1 MNAVLLDAEAPGTRL
16 DELLGRL
23 PVGSSL
29 VGDPSVRVHGVRHD
43 SRSVVVGD
51 LFVARKGKNVDA
63 ARFVEGAVARG
74 AAAVMMTAGADV
86 ALAPR
91 VPPIPIVFVD
101 DIALALAH
109 AAALVYG
116 RPSESL
122 EVVGI
127 TGTNGKT
134 TTVYL
139 VRAAIDAALGKAA
152 CGVMGTVG
160 HAFGTWQTSTEHT
173 TPEADDVAR
182 TMAEMRDLGATH
194 VAMEVSSH
202 AIDLRRVEAVR
213 FRVAALTNLTQ
224 DHLDFHGSMEAYARV
239 KARLFTDLAPE
250 AAVLN
255 VDDPFGR
262 ELARSVRVPVL
273 RVSARSTGEDADVF
287 VRARHASDAGL
298 EVTIATPAGD
308 VKIASGLIG
317 AHNLDNLLLAMG
329 IAHALGLDVGR
340 AAAGLSAA
348 PAPPGRLERCDSQ
361 GDAVRVWVDYA
372 HTPDALARA
381 LAAVRETTSRRL
393 WCVFGCGGD
402 RDSTKRAAMGE
413 AAGRL
418 ADEVIVTSDNPR
430 SEAPGAI
437 AAAVAAGVRA
447 VGATPAF
454 ELDRRRAIERAVGA
468 AAEGDVVLIAGKGHE
483 AYQIVGPVKHP
494 FDDRA
499 VAREALAQ
507 RRKHQGV

>member
-1 MNAVLLDAEAPGTRL
+1 MNAVLLDAEAPGMRL
-16 DELLGRL
+16 GELLGRL
-23 PVGSSL
+23 PVRASL
-29 VGDPSVRVHGVRHD
+29 AGDPSVRVRGVRHD
-43 SRSVVVGD
+43 SRSVTAGD
-51 LFVARKGKNVDA
+51 LFVARKGLNVDA
-63 ARFVEGAVARG
+63 ARFVGDAVARG
-74 AAAVMMTAGADV
+74 AAAVMMAAGAE
-86 ALAPR
+86 APFASR
-91 VPPIPIVFVD
+91 VPVVFVD
-101 DIALALAH
+101 DVALALAH

-116 RPSESL
+116 SPSEFL

-139 VRAAIDAALGKAA
+139 ARSAIDAALGRTA

-202 AIDLRRVEAVR
+202 AIVLGRVEAVR

-239 KARLFTDLAPE
+239 KERLFTDLAP
-250 AAVLN
+250 AATVLN
-255 VDDPFGR
+255 VDDAFGR
-262 ELARSVRVPVL
+262 TLAQSVRVPVV
-273 RVSARSTGEDADVF
+273 RVSARSTGKDADVF
-287 VRARHASDAGL
+287 VRGRHTSDAGL
-298 EVTIATPAGD
+298 EIAIGTPAGD
-308 VKIASGLIG
+308 VKVTSGLIG

-329 IAHALGLDVGR
+329 VAHALGLDVGR
-340 AAAGLSAA
+340 AAEGLSEA
-348 PAPPGRLERCDSQ
+348 PAPPGRLERCDSK
-361 GDAVRVWVDYA
+361 GDGLSVLVDYA

-381 LAAVRETTSRRL
+381 LAAVRETTSQRL

-402 RDSTKRAAMGE
+402 RDSTKRAPMGE

-430 SEAPGAI
+430 TEEPGAI

-447 VGATPAF
+447 AGATPTI
-454 ELDRRRAIERAVGA
+454 ELDRRRAIDLAIDA
-468 AAEGDVVLIAGKGHE
+468 AADGDVVLIAGKGHE

-494 FDDRA
+494 FDDRV
-499 VAREALAQ
+499 VAREALAK
-507 RRKHQGV
+507 RREHRVV

>member
-1 MNAVLLDAEAPGTRL
+1 MMAEGTDA
-16 DELLGRL
+16 
-23 PVGSSL
+23 
-29 VGDPSVRVHGVRHD
+29 
-43 SRSVVVGD
+43 
-51 LFVARKGKNVDA
+51 
-63 ARFVEGAVARG
+63 
-74 AAAVMMTAGADV
+74 TA
-86 ALAPR
+86 APR
-91 VPPIPIVFVD
+91 VPVVFVD

-109 AAALVYG
+109 SAALIYG
-116 RPSESL
+116 SPSESL

-139 VRAAIDAALGKAA
+139 VRAAVDAALGRSA

-160 HAFGTWQTSTEHT
+160 HALGTWQTSTEHT

-182 TMAEMRDLGATH
+182 TMARMRDLGATH

-202 AIDLRRVEAVR
+202 AIELGRVEAVR

-239 KARLFTDLAPE
+239 KRRLFTDLAP
-250 AAVLN
+250 AASVLN
-255 VDDPFGR
+255 VDDAFGR
-262 ELARSVRVPVL
+262 TLAQSVRVPVV
-273 RVSARSTGEDADVF
+273 RVSARATGEDADVF
-287 VRARHASDAGL
+287 VRDRRVSDAGL
-298 EVTIATPAGD
+298 EITIGTPLGD
-308 VKIASGLIG
+308 VKISSGLIG

-329 IAHALGLDVGR
+329 VAHALGLDLGR
-340 AAAGLSAA
+340 AAEGLSGA
-348 PAPPGRLERCDSQ
+348 PAPPGRLERCDSK
-361 GDAVRVWVDYA
+361 GDDVRVLVDYA

-381 LAAVRETTSRRL
+381 LAAVRETTPRRL

-402 RDSTKRAAMGE
+402 RDSTKRALMGE

-430 SEAPGAI
+430 SEEPDTI

-447 VGATPAF
+447 VGATPAI
-454 ELDRRRAIERAVGA
+454 ELDRRRAIELAVDA

-483 AYQIVGPVKHP
+483 PYQIVGPVKHP
-494 FDDRA
+494 FDDRV

-507 RRKHQGV
+507 RRKHRAV